1 MHALGR
7 VTVSYSI
14 MTAHYLSSHSLSIHL
29 VTPWLE
35 SIINLAMYIAC
46 RMKGKWLYLSEA
58 AGSVSMYVA
67 LSPGSGPGD
76 DANHECCK
84 GLGHGAS

>member
-1 MHALGR
+1 
-7 VTVSYSI
+7 
-14 MTAHYLSSHSLSIHL
+14 MTAHYLSSHNLGIHL

-46 RMKGKWLYLSEA
+46 RMKGRLLSLSEA

-67 LSPGSGPGD
+67 LSPGSGSGD
-76 DANHECCK
+76 DTNHECCK
-84 GLGHGAS
+84 GLGHGTS

>member
-35 SIINLAMYIAC
+35 SIINLAMHIAC
-46 RMKGKWLYLSEA
+46 RMKGRLLSLSEA
-58 AGSVSMYVA
+58 AGSVSMYVV
-67 LSPGSGPGD
+67 LSPGSGPGN